1 MSRMDGRVA
10 VVTGASRGIGY
21 AVAARLL
28 AEGARVCVTGR
39 KPDTLE
45 QAASKLGEPDRV
57 LAVPGKAHDPSHQ
70 AETVDRVLETF
81 GRLDVLVNNV
91 GISPVFGPLMDM
103 ELSAAA
109 KILEVNVLATIGW
122 TQRAHRAYL
131 GEHGGVIVN
140 MGSVAGLGVSPGIGM
155 YGVSKAAVINLTK
168 QLAAEL
174 GPGVR
179 VNAVAPAVVKTKFA
193 SMLYEGREDE
203 VAAQYALKR
212 LGVPDDVAGAVA
224 FLASDDASW
233 ITGQTLVLDGGV
245 TLAGV

>member
-1 MSRMDGRVA
+1 MAGMDGKVA
-10 VVTGASRGIGY
+10 IVTGASRGIGH
-21 AVAARLL
+21 AVAGRLV
-28 AEGARVCVTGR
+28 ADGARVCVTGR
-39 KPDTLE
+39 KPEALE
-45 QAASKLGEPDRV
+45 KAAAELGEPDRV
-57 LAVPGKAHDPSHQ
+57 LAVPGKAHDPDHQ
-70 AETVDRVLETF
+70 AEAVQRVLDTF

-91 GISPVFGPLMDM
+91 GVSPVFGPLMDL

-122 TQRAHRAYL
+122 TQQAHRAYL
-131 GEHGGVIVN
+131 REHGGVIVN

-179 VNAVAPAVVKTKFA
+179 VNAVAPAVVKTQFA
-193 SMLYEGREDE
+193 SMLYEGREED
-203 VAAQYALKR
+203 VAAHYALKR
-212 LGVPDDVAGAVA
+212 LGVPNDVAGAVA

-245 TLAGV
+245 TLTGV